1 MSEKGFEAE
10 YALNETPNFSRTE
23 EKPLEFNKKQSQ
35 KVDINILKA
44 RVKAIQNKESKK
56 NVFIF
61 VLTLIT
67 LAGLGI
73 YFSI

>member
-10 YALNETPNFSRTE
+10 YALNETPNFSGTE

-35 KVDINILKA
+35 KVDINVLKA
-44 RVKAIQNKESKK
+44 RVKAIQNKENKK